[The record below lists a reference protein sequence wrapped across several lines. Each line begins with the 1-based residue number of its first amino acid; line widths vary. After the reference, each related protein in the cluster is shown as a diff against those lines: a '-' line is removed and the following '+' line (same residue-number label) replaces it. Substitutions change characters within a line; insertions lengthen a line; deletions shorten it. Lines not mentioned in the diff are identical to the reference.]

1 MNWRLVDEVYLVV
14 FNIFNLILYNVS
26 YIFTSRTSLVFCRN
40 FLEKYNIVITDEQV
54 NSFTPILELSNGKID
69 YSGMEVAKFE
79 TSSIFQLFYNSINI
93 YNIKVGKDFQQF
105 RELDF
110 NKLSAEYSVGQY
122 QKVFVFG
129 EGSFGEIKGR
139 INILDR
145 TIDLLL
151 IPTENFKKNSLIG
164 MFKKHDN
171 GGYIY
176 NGKF

>member
-1 MNWRLVDEVYLVV
+1 MRFIWSFLIFLISFYIMLV
-14 FNIFNLILYNVS
+14 IFLPRERAWYFAEI
-26 YIFTSRTSLVFCRN
+26 

-79 TSSIFQLFYNSINI
+79 TSSIFPAFFYNSINI